1 MYKTFILMLF
11 ILGIILVTASIS
23 KSIGEKSKE
32 KIIYRYLPRTL
43 AEEQEEPAMVSEIF
57 ATMFTQ
63 PSTWI
68 GGMNDLDT
76 RKTEA
81 INQYFVSQ
89 I

>member
-1 MYKTFILMLF
+1 MYKTLTLILF
-11 ILGIILVTASIS
+11 ILGIIFVTASIS
-23 KSIGEKSKE
+23 RSLGEQTKE
-32 KIIYRYLPRTL
+32 KIVYRYIPRTL

-63 PSTWI
+63 PSTWV
-68 GGMNDLDT
+68 GEVNDLDT
-76 RKTEA
+76 RKKEL

>member
-11 ILGIILVTASIS
+11 IFGIILITAAIS
-23 KSIGEKSKE
+23 KQVGEKKQE
-32 KIIYRYLPRTL
+32 KIIYRYIPRTL
-43 AEEQEEPAMVSEIF
+43 IEEQEDPAMVSEIF
-57 ATMFTQ
+57 ASMFSQ

-76 RKTEA
+76 RKTGA

>member
-11 ILGIILVTASIS
+11 ILGVILVTASIS
-23 KSIGEKSKE
+23 KSVGEKSRE
-32 KIIYRYLPRTL
+32 RIIYRYLPRTL

-76 RKTEA
+76 RKKEG

>member
-1 MYKTFILMLF
+1 MYKTLTLILF
-11 ILGIILVTASIS
+11 ILGIIFVTAAIS
-23 KSIGEKSKE
+23 KGMGEKSRE
-32 KIIYRYLPRTL
+32 KIIYRYIPRTL

-63 PSTWI
+63 PSTWV
-68 GGMNDLDT
+68 GEVNDLDT
-76 RKTEA
+76 RKKEL

>member
-1 MYKTFILMLF
+1 MLF
-11 ILGIILVTASIS
+11 LIGIIFITASIS
-23 KSIGEKSKE
+23 KSIGENTKE
-32 KIIYRYLPRTL
+32 KIIYRYIPRNL
-43 AEEQEEPAMVSEIF
+43 DEEEKEPAMVSEIF

-68 GGMNDLDT
+68 GGINDLDT

-81 INQYFVSQ
+81 INKYFVSQ